1 MTVRWVGLAPPMCVN
16 VAAGEVSVVPAV
28 WHYSFD
34 LKVKVVGKTEFF
46 FSIDADYTQVKD
58 FGVPKRGFCESK
70 GQNGWL
76 KIPLLA
82 CLCYLWVFEKTN
94 MNHKNA
100 RSALALS

>member
-1 MTVRWVGLAPPMCVN
+1 MYSGRESIPVKARRVALCRDARSVRPL
-16 VAAGEVSVVPAV
+16 
-28 WHYSFD
+28 YQRLD
-34 LKVKVVGKTEFF
+34 LKVKMVGEMEFF
-46 FSIDADYTQVKD
+46 FSIDADYTQVKG

-76 KIPLLA
+76 KSPLLS

>member
-1 MTVRWVGLAPPMCVN
+1 MRSPTQSSCRVGLLLCMTDYCCPIKV
-16 VAAGEVSVVPAV
+16 
-28 WHYSFD
+28 D
-34 LKVKVVGKTEFF
+34 LKVKMVGEMEFF
-46 FSIDADYTQVKD
+46 FSIDADYTQVKG

-76 KIPLLA
+76 KSPLLS

>member
-1 MTVRWVGLAPPMCVN
+1 MIVFSYRGKA
-16 VAAGEVSVVPAV
+16 SVVFLFSQ
-28 WHYSFD
+28 YLRLD

-58 FGVPKRGFCESK
+58 FGVPKKGFCESK

>member
-1 MTVRWVGLAPPMCVN
+1 MRSTFRILFYINKSKTKADGTTAILC
-16 VAAGEVSVVPAV
+16 
-28 WHYSFD
+28 D

-58 FGVPKRGFCESK
+58 FGVPKKGFCESK

>member
-1 MTVRWVGLAPPMCVN
+1 MTLHLKSRGYPFRPRLLF
-16 VAAGEVSVVPAV
+16 S
-28 WHYSFD
+28 SFIVD
-34 LKVKVVGKTEFF
+34 LKVKMVGEMEFF
-46 FSIDADYTQVKD
+46 FSIDADYTQVKG

-76 KIPLLA
+76 KSPLLS